1 MEKFAYAALLLELP
15 LGIGMIVFA
24 IIMSLPIRWL
34 SKRQKPTSCQRDFI
48 FDVYVMMLTAT
59 GLMGSIFVLHYIFST
74 MLNG

>member
-24 IIMSLPIRWL
+24 TIMSLPIRWL
-34 SKRQKPTSCQRDFI
+34 SKRQKPSSCQRDFI
-48 FDVYVMMLTAT
+48 FDVYVMLTAT
-59 GLMGSIFVLHYIFST
+59 GLTGLIFVLHHIFLT